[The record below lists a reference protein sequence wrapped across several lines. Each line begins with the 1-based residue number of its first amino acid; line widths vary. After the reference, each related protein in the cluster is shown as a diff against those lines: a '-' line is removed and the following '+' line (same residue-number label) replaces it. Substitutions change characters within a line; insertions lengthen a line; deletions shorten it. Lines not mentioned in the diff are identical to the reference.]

1 MTRLELAIFEL
12 NRKFVAITTAKMNVG
27 MSEDDAMTF
36 ALNDLQKEIEKVN
49 HIFNVHVRFDNN
61 YSFTLGIYPY
71 GVYQS
76 LDEMSDIEKI
86 VDGGY

>member
-1 MTRLELAIFEL
+1 MTRLELTIFEL
-12 NRKFVAITTAKMNVG
+12 NRKFAAITTAKMNVG

-36 ALNDLQKEIEKVN
+36 ALNDLQREIEMAN
-49 HIFNVHVRFDNN
+49 HVFDVHIRFDNN
-61 YSFTLGIYPY
+61 YSCTLGIYPY